1 MPIRKAAFSSD
12 VLDYMAGL
20 ARQDELLARV
30 EREAS
35 ERPDA
40 EMQITPDQ
48 GALLT
53 LLARLVG
60 AQRALEVGTF
70 QGYGAIC
77 IARGLAPGGT
87 LTILE
92 LTEEFASAAERNL
105 ADAGLADRVRVQV
118 GPAADSLEVMPEEP
132 TFDFVFLDADKGGYA
147 RYYDLLVPR
156 LLPGGLLLIDNTLL
170 RGTVVAPDDD
180 RSRLVAELNERI
192 ADDERV
198 DSALALVADGLTF
211 VRKR

>member
-1 MPIRKAAFSSD
+1 MPIRKAAFSTD

-35 ERPDA
+35 ERPDS

-92 LTEEFASAAERNL
+92 LSEEFASAAERNL
-105 ADAGLADRVRVQV
+105 AAAGLTDRVRVQV
-118 GPAADSLEVMPEEP
+118 GPGVDSLEVMPEEP
-132 TFDFVFLDADKGGYA
+132 TFDFVFLDADKGGYP

-156 LLPGGLLLIDNTLL
+156 LVTGGLLLIDNTLL
-170 RGTVVAPDDD
+170 RGEVVAPDDD
-180 RSRLVAELNERI
+180 RSRIVAELNERI
-192 ADDERV
+192 ADDDRV

>member
-1 MPIRKAAFSSD
+1 MSQPDFDDYLTRFAGQDD
-12 VLDYMAGL
+12 V
-20 ARQDELLARV
+20 LARV
-30 EREAS
+30 ARETS

-40 EMQITPDQ
+40 MMQSRADQ

-53 LLARLVG
+53 LLALMLEARE
-60 AQRALEVGTF
+60 ALEIGTF
-70 QGYGAIC
+70 TGYGAIC

-180 RSRLVAELNERI
+180 RSRLVAELNERV